1 MYLSSMNGS
10 DSAALIGK
18 TALVTG
24 AGSGIGRACA
34 LALAAS
40 GAKVIAVDRDE
51 QTLKKLQ
58 DECGAEI
65 IMADLTVPE
74 KYFPDDL
81 EIDILVNNAGI
92 QHVSPVEQFPMEKV
106 DLMFALMLRT
116 PFYLIQ
122 KALPHM
128 YKKKW
133 GRIIGISSVHGHV
146 ASPFKSVYVTVKH
159 GMEGLHKTVSLE
171 AGAHGVTVNTIAPA
185 FVRTNLME
193 KQIASQAE
201 LNNISE
207 ERVLDEIILAPVAIK
222 RLIEPDEIGA
232 MVLYL
237 CGPHSNS
244 ITGSS
249 FSIDNGWTAR

>member
-1 MYLSSMNGS
+1 MNGS
-10 DSAALIGK
+10 EPVALIGK

-24 AGSGIGRACA
+24 AGSGIGRASA

-51 QTLKKLQ
+51 QTLKVLQ
-58 DECGAEI
+58 TECGAEI
-65 IMADLTVPE
+65 IVADLTNPE

-81 EIDILVNNAGI
+81 KIDILINNAGI
-92 QHVSPVEQFPMEKV
+92 QHVSPIEQFPMEKV
-106 DLMFALMLRT
+106 DLMLALMLRT

-122 KALPHM
+122 KSLPYM
-128 YKKKW
+128 YKNKW

-146 ASPFKSVYVTVKH
+146 ASPFKSVYVAVKH

-171 AGAHGVTVNTIAPA
+171 AGANGVTANTIAPA

-201 LNNISE
+201 LNHISKE
-207 ERVLDEIILAPVAIK
+207 QVLDEIMLAPVAIK
-222 RLIEPDEIGA
+222 RLIEPNEIAA
-232 MVLYL
+232 MILYL
-237 CGPHSNS
+237 CGPNSNS

>member
-1 MYLSSMNGS
+1 MNGS